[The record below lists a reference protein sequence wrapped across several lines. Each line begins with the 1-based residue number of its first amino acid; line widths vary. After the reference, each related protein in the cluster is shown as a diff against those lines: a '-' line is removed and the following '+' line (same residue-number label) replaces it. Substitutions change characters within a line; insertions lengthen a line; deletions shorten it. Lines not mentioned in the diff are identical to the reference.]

1 MRDDGNDGK
10 DYPATG
16 TWWGDET
23 LVARA
28 AQGDVV
34 LGERC
39 LYRPGELILSDRAV
53 RLLQGNPEDPENA
66 PDVLSRRASQD
77 VERHTWIGEF
87 GLTLWTV
94 TDENEAGQE
103 LVHVALELQ
112 RTALARAAAGNP
124 PTDGELPIV
133 VSLNHVLLGSPIR
146 WGGPAGPPAPTGATR
161 DEAPYASGP
170 DVDIAVLDTG
180 VPNRN
185 RLGSWHPEL
194 EQSIR
199 RSADN
204 VQFPGDEDTLYV
216 GKTKKLRHEAG
227 HGTFIAGLVH
237 LVAPELVIS
246 PYAVLDPDG
255 MGDDLH
261 IAAGILAVTGAPTNV
276 PVVNLSLGGYSFD
289 DNPPP
294 VLQAV
299 IAGLPRTKVVVA
311 AAGNQGSPR
320 PFWPAALR
328 DVVAVAAVDAPADIP
343 APTTWSNWGTWVD
356 VCTLGEGLLSDYVV
370 GNYPTSRTTSLDF
383 DGPTPMARWSGTSFA
398 APLVAAEIARRV
410 KDDWISGILPTGPVT
425 ADAAARDLRSELERL
440 PSARPV
446 GLVYWPPVDPR
457 RPWTP

>member
-1 MRDDGNDGK
+1 MQDHGNDF
-10 DYPATG
+10 PRTG

-23 LVARA
+23 LARREKA
-28 AQGDVV
+28 GDVV
-34 LGERC
+34 VGDRC
-39 LYRPGELILSDRAV
+39 LYRPGELVLSDRAV
-53 RLLQGNPEDPENA
+53 RLLQGDPEDPENT
-66 PDVLSRRASQD
+66 PDVLSRRARQD
-77 VERHTWIGEF
+77 AERHPWIAEF
-87 GLTLWTV
+87 GLTLWLV
-94 TDENEAGQE
+94 TDSAEAGDR
-103 LVHVALELQ
+103 LVEVALDLQ
-112 RTALARAAAGNP
+112 RTALTRAAAGR
-124 PTDGELPIV
+124 PTTDDDLPIV

-146 WGGPAGPPAPTGATR
+146 WGGPAGPPASTGATR
-161 DEAPYASGP
+161 DEAPYAVGA

-180 VPNRN
+180 VPNPS
-185 RLGSWHPEL
+185 RLATWHPEL
-194 EQSIR
+194 EQSVR
-199 RSADN
+199 RTADN
-204 VQFPGDEDTLYV
+204 PQFPDDEDTLYD
-216 GKTKKLRHEAG
+216 GKGTTLRHQAG

-261 IAAGILAVTGAPTNV
+261 IAAGILAVTSAPTNV

-299 IAGLPRTKVVVA
+299 IAALPRTKVVVA

-328 DVVAVAAVDAPADIP
+328 DVVSVAAIDAPADIP
-343 APTTWSNWGTWVD
+343 APTAWSDWGTWVD
-356 VCTLGEGLLSDYVV
+356 VCTLGEALLSDYVV
-370 GNYPTSRTTSLDF
+370 GSYPTSSSTSVDF
-383 DGPTPMARWSGTSFA
+383 DAPTPMARWSGTSFA

-410 KDDWISGILPTGPVT
+410 KDDLTSGILPTGPVT

-440 PSARPV
+440 PSTRPV

-457 RPWTP
+457 RPWAT